1 MPNSITKIFVDMDG
15 VLADFNKRYMELFD
29 VPASDRTNFEQN
41 FRTLIDEG
49 HFATLNTLEGF
60 YTLKNY
66 LDSLPIEKCILSSTG
81 RKEKHMDVSTQKMIW
96 LADKDV
102 SWAKIFVPGKHLK
115 KQYANS
121 NSILIDDTESV
132 INDWNE
138 AGGIGILHKN
148 AKTTIETLKL
158 YT

>member
-1 MPNSITKIFVDMDG
+1 MSASITKIFVDMDG
-15 VLADFNKRYMELFD
+15 VLTDFNKRYKEIYLIST
-29 VPASDRTNFEQN
+29 SDKTNFEDN
-41 FRTLIDEG
+41 FRAFIDAN
-49 HFATLNTLEGF
+49 HFATLDTLEGF
-60 YTLKNY
+60 STLKNY
-66 LDSLPIEKCILSSTG
+66 LDSLSIEKCILSSTG

-96 LADKDV
+96 LADKGIT
-102 SWAKIFVPGKHLK
+102 WPKIFVPGKHLK
-115 KQYANS
+115 KQYANP

-148 AKTTIETLKL
+148 AKTTIQTLKL

>member
-1 MPNSITKIFVDMDG
+1 
-15 VLADFNKRYMELFD
+15 
-29 VPASDRTNFEQN
+29 
-41 FRTLIDEG
+41 
-49 HFATLNTLEGF
+49 
-60 YTLKNY
+60 
-66 LDSLPIEKCILSSTG
+66 
-81 RKEKHMDVSTQKMIW
+81 MDVSTQKMIW

-115 KQYANS
+115 KQYANP

-158 YT
+158 YI